1 LRKEKEKL
9 SGDAVHANSFYE
21 VVTQNALLG
30 HVYSSAERE
39 EIDRFMR
46 QRERLLKRLA
56 RVDRDLATIQTDGL
70 VIPTPRRMK
79 FRPPSERIRRNST
92 TPSAWS

>member
-9 SGDAVHANSFYE
+9 SGGAVHANSLYE

-70 VIPTPRRMK
+70 VIQRHH
-79 FRPPSERIRRNST
+79 
-92 TPSAWS
+92 AG